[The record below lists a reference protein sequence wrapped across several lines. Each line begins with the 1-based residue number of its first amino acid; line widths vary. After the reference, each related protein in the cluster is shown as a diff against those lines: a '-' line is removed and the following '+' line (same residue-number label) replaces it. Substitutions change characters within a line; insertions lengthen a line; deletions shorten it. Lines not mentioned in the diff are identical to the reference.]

1 MPVSRQECSG
11 ERTKRRLIERFDDG
25 DGALDWTLD
34 PLRHGVEVFME
45 KAIQWNQQVDVLV
58 VGSGFAGLTAAIEA
72 GESGKNVVVIEKMKS
87 AGGNSII
94 SDGGIAAA
102 DTNLQE
108 KWGIEDSQQMMY
120 DDMLKAG
127 LGLNDPKL
135 LHTVVSNARSAFE
148 WTIDVL
154 NVPYLDRVD
163 IFGGHSVARCYTP
176 EGVTGRTILKEMLE
190 KIRQLGIPI
199 LYSTSFRSIITDEQ
213 GHVIGGAVLKQ
224 YDYKA
229 DTGIPANIR
238 TQRGIILASGGYGAD
253 VDFRSI
259 QDPRLDG
266 KIQTTNR
273 PCATAEVLKS
283 ALNIGARS
291 VQLEQIQLGA
301 WSSPDEHG
309 FGDGPRFADYILF
322 QYGVI
327 VDPHTGKRFV
337 NELGDRKQLADAI
350 LQIGHPCIG
359 IADNNAVKHSGWDI
373 SKAIRKGVVKT
384 FDSMDDLGA
393 VYGINPKALRASID
407 RYNGFV
413 RKGIDDDFQKPIAD
427 EACPIEK
434 TPFYAMRLWPKVH
447 YTMGGLS
454 INERAQVLDLRGNTI
469 DGLYAAGEVVGGVH
483 GASRLGS
490 CAITECIVFGRI
502 AGQNI

>member
-1 MPVSRQECSG
+1 M
-11 ERTKRRLIERFDDG
+11 
-25 DGALDWTLD
+25 
-34 PLRHGVEVFME
+34 EVLME
-45 KAIQWNQQVDVLV
+45 KGIQWNEQVDVLV

-94 SDGGIAAA
+94 SDGGIAAP
-102 DTNLQE
+102 DTKLQK
-108 KWGIEDSQQMMY
+108 KWGIEDSEQMMY

-127 LGLNDPKL
+127 LGLNHPKL

-148 WTIDVL
+148 WTIDAL

-163 IFGGHSVARCYTP
+163 IFGGHGVARCYTP
-176 EGVTGRTILKEMLE
+176 EGVTGGTILKKMLQ
-190 KIRQLGIPI
+190 KINELGIPI

-213 GHVIGGAVLKQ
+213 GHVIGGAVLKE
-224 YDYKA
+224 YDYRA

-259 QDPRLDG
+259 QDPRLDE
-266 KIQTTNR
+266 KIQTTNK
-273 PCATAEVLKS
+273 PFATAEVLKS
-283 ALNIGARS
+283 ALNIGATS
-291 VQLEQIQLGA
+291 VQLSEIQLGA
-301 WSSPDEHG
+301 WSSPDERG
-309 FGDGPRFADYILF
+309 FGDGPLFADYILF

-350 LQIGHPCIG
+350 LHIGYPCIG
-359 IADNNAVKHSGWDI
+359 IADDKAVKYSGWDI

-384 FDSMDDLGA
+384 FDSMDDLA
-393 VYGINPKALRASID
+393 TFYDINTEALQASIN

-413 RKGIDDDFQKPIAD
+413 QRGIDDDFQKPIVD
-427 EACPIEK
+427 EAYPMEK
-434 TPFYAMRLWPKVH
+434 APFYAMRLWPKVH
-447 YTMGGLS
+447 FTMGGLS
-454 INERAQVLDLRGNTI
+454 INERAQVLDFNDNTI